1 MHGDPRSTEPADL
14 ALEEGPGRGAELGFP
29 ALIETAAELRAE
41 SVHVGGIEHQSAR
54 GELRLELAVEIIGV
68 GALQRDV
75 LLHVALHHLLHV
87 SGQAVPEP
95 EIGEQVEPRPH
106 VVRDRDVAGDLV
118 ELVHL
123 GDDERVLLAVD
134 APRLQRIVEIAD
146 VHRHRLRFERGEEV
160 AKHLTVGHAHLDPA
174 QVIGRADRAVHH
186 RDMPKA
192 VLEQPV
198 LEAVDAFRRALA
210 PEILAERAVVCAVHL
225 RVAGK
230 RERQPLDLRDRHLAA
245 EDAAHQGEE
254 LELARLQHF
263 ERGRVGAG
271 DVVVLRIDGDR
282 EPAVGLLPDLL
293 PQIGEELLLVA
304 LRRLVVELLRLP
316 LRRALADGRHGTC
329 RPDAGRSPG
338 EQKLAA
344 PSAMLVHRNL
354 PQANGYHEPSPGLA
368 CDAATPR
375 PADRLA
381 PGQLAHRGDQVFELE
396 RLLERLRGADQAR
409 DLEHV
414 VIPQRLEA
422 GHGDD
427 LHLGKLLAQF
437 VDRLDA
443 LLFRH
448 EDVGDDHVGR
458 PGALQRQPLN
468 AVGGAF
474 GFDAVALKPL
484 QRKLPEV
491 VVVVDDENARHVPGK
506 GRRNADS
513 MQSAPNNPQKA
524 ENRGRSRIAKRARFF
539 EEMKIPSARRGRRKA
554 RSCRPGPASPA
565 SARGSRQLPR
575 DLLDQSSVNTSQA
588 TLSQTTLSHTTLS
601 HTTLSHTTLSHTTLS
616 QTTLSQ
622 SKLSQATLF
631 QTRESQLSRDQKMP
645 PSSGSCHC
653 SGEPKRTGYSARAKP
668 SAGRS
673 PRLAQAT
680 GVGLESVPTRN
691 PPDRS
696 PGLGAASH
704 GTARVAAFASSS
716 PLPSAIGSGRTWPLS
731 SPYGCVV
738 PTRSALT

>member
-1 MHGDPRSTEPADL
+1 
-14 ALEEGPGRGAELGFP
+14 
-29 ALIETAAELRAE
+29 
-41 SVHVGGIEHQSAR
+41 
-54 GELRLELAVEIIGV
+54 
-68 GALQRDV
+68 
-75 LLHVALHHLLHV
+75 
-87 SGQAVPEP
+87 
-95 EIGEQVEPRPH
+95 
-106 VVRDRDVAGDLV
+106 
-118 ELVHL
+118 
-123 GDDERVLLAVD
+123 
-134 APRLQRIVEIAD
+134 
-146 VHRHRLRFERGEEV
+146 
-160 AKHLTVGHAHLDPA
+160 
-174 QVIGRADRAVHH
+174 
-186 RDMPKA
+186 MP
-192 VLEQPV
+192 
-198 LEAVDAFRRALA
+198 F
-210 PEILAERAVVCAVHL
+210 AERAVVCAVHL

-254 LELARLQHF
+254 LQLTRLQHF
-263 ERGRVGAG
+263 ERGRIGAG

-316 LRRALADGRHGTC
+316 LRRALADGRNGTC
-329 RPDAGRSPG
+329 RHDAGRSPG

-354 PQANGYHEPSPGLA
+354 LQANGYYEPSPGLA

-396 RLLERLRGADQAR
+396 RLLERLRGADLAR

-427 LHLGKLLAQF
+427 LHLGKFLAQF

-491 VVVVDDENARHVPGK
+491 VVVVDEENARHVRGK
-506 GRRNADS
+506 GRRIADS
-513 MQSAPNNPQKA
+513 IQK
-524 ENRGRSRIAKRARFF
+524 
-539 EEMKIPSARRGRRKA
+539 
-554 RSCRPGPASPA
+554 RPGQSTESCKPRSSDAWGPAPTPTFQACVRAAPPSPASPA
-565 SARGSRQLPR
+565 SARGSRQAPR
-575 DLLDQSSVNTSQA
+575 DLPAQSSVKLSQAALSQAALSQAALSQAALSQA
-588 TLSQTTLSHTTLS
+588 TLSQAA
-601 HTTLSHTTLSHTTLS
+601 
-616 QTTLSQ
+616 
-622 SKLSQATLF
+622 LSQATLSQAKLSQAALF
-631 QTRESQLSRDQKMP
+631 QTRVSQVSSDQKMP
-645 PSSGSCHC
+645 PNSGSCHC
-653 SGEPKRTGYSARAKP
+653 SGEPKRTG
-668 SAGRS
+668 
-673 PRLAQAT
+673 
-680 GVGLESVPTRN
+680 
-691 PPDRS
+691 
-696 PGLGAASH
+696 
-704 GTARVAAFASSS
+704 
-716 PLPSAIGSGRTWPLS
+716 
-731 SPYGCVV
+731 
-738 PTRSALT
+738 